1 MCNPAAKRVKC
12 LTLCSQRFIELLTG
26 AAPHSFG
33 SSDARQPCCVLAGV
47 GAGIGPRRKTELWQ
61 HARACPEKKGSP
73 QHQLDRLCSQPMC
86 FRIKF
91 KSPGLLLYTNG
102 SHRTGTENFCV
113 SGEYTKCCNTNPFP
127 LGRKKISWLNIY
139 QQ

>member
-1 MCNPAAKRVKC
+1 MCNRAVDVPKRVKC

-91 KSPGLLLYTNG
+91 KSPGLLMFYTQMDPIGLEQKTFASPGNIQNAVTRVP
-102 SHRTGTENFCV
+102 SLWE
-113 SGEYTKCCNTNPFP
+113 
-127 LGRKKISWLNIY
+127 GRKYLG
-139 QQ
+139 